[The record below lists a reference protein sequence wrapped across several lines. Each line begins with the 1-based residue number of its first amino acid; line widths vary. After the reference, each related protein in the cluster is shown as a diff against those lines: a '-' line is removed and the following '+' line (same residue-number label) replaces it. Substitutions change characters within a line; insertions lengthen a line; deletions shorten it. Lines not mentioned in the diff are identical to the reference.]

1 MIICITFSCKKEK
14 RRQPLLIPP
23 DLFSRFSMRYLQPI
37 YIAQEIQLLQY
48 STSIRAIA
56 RLSLTTSTRVC
67 QWDTCTCFWLNC
79 QTQNRWGRYEGPR
92 SSTGSLEMPS
102 FHKTISC
109 LSHMLSVNS
118 LSSVIQ
124 VPVKDGKSYRRVH
137 FWQFGQKYGH
147 VCSLLEITLQGSGIA
162 LHVPSLTKE
171 SILVVLLSWCPST
184 ILPSFPS
191 VTACLLISPPHSWG
205 SARRLSKASCDGRY
219 WRAILWDLKHLC
231 NLNGLPVPFHAASNY
246 TVTLSK
252 TKIEKKTVKR
262 DKD

>member
-1 MIICITFSCKKEK
+1 MFLAKLSDAESLREVWGPKVLYRESWDAIVSQDYFMPVTYAQCELAVICNTGPSKSNTAE
-14 RRQPLLIPP
+14 
-23 DLFSRFSMRYLQPI
+23 
-37 YIAQEIQLLQY
+37 
-48 STSIRAIA
+48 SISD
-56 RLSLTTSTRVC
+56 SLVRNM
-67 QWDTCTCFWLNC
+67 D
-79 QTQNRWGRYEGPR
+79 
-92 SSTGSLEMPS
+92 M
-102 FHKTISC
+102 
-109 LSHMLSVNS
+109 
-118 LSSVIQ
+118 
-124 VPVKDGKSYRRVH
+124 
-137 FWQFGQKYGH
+137 
-147 VCSLLEITLQGSGIA
+147 CSLLEINLQGSGIA